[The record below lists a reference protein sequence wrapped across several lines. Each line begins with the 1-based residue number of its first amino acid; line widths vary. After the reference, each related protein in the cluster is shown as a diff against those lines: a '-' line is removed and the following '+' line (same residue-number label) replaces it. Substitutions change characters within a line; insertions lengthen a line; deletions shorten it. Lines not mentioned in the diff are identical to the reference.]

1 MKKIIIAIS
10 LLLISILIISCG
22 GETGKNLTRVVNKF
36 LNTDSY
42 DLTIQKE
49 SGKNTYD
56 LFRVKTEKN
65 LLCINPIEASNL
77 KFMVL
82 KNKDFFINTNGQMI
96 YTNLNSDSLE
106 NFEINIKD
114 NIDEIIQQDDKVTF
128 KLNLKRALK
137 NFWFDFSKVISV
149 YSEVKVTCFIED
161 NKVTRLEYGSSYNKT
176 IIIVNSYNKNID
188 VNIPSRKDC
197 VYYSEEEMLEYLNS
211 GASGEID
218 KYTLIL
224 NNNSINLNL
233 NEEFK
238 GSFKGVIYDT
248 VNKCVVKK
256 VNNEELEYEKIKSDE
271 VGKYSFKVSTK
282 YLEKDI
288 SADVYVDVIGKL
300 NIDSSSEIIDI
311 SKIVYGFNVGNYVYL
326 CDKQYI
332 YKYDYQCSK
341 LYGKIDLHCA
351 AKSHYVKGEYLY
363 VAAYY
368 PYDSTYLEED
378 AYDGSVTKIKLSDF
392 TIDRQ
397 VAVSCLPHCIIVDNR
412 DNVILTKGANQHID
426 YAEVNMRDGS
436 LTPVIDGYE
445 RDIMVYDANRD
456 ILTSIPVGITTDS
469 GDYEYKNNNWIEKSP
484 SKLDFSK
491 IYLQEYGLLVTN
503 AGIYKYDYF
512 VDDYVLLKV
521 KHDPISIYND
531 GFKYITTDGEN
542 AYVIGKDD
550 YKKAISL
557 TIYNLEKEEY
567 ETIIN
572 PFEIKANGI
581 ICSYVYS
588 NYLFIITNQNEIIK
602 YNLTR

>member
-1 MKKIIIAIS
+1 MKKIITIIS
-10 LLLISILIISCG
+10 LLFISILIASCG
-22 GETGKNLTRVVNKF
+22 GETVKDLTSVVNKF
-36 LNTDSY
+36 INADSY

-49 SGKNTYD
+49 SGMNTYD
-56 LFRVKTEKN
+56 LFRVKTDKN
-65 LLCINPIEASNL
+65 LLCINPLETNNL

-96 YTNLNSDSLE
+96 YTNLKEESLE

-114 NIDEIIQQDDKVTF
+114 NIEEIIQQDDMVTF

-137 NFWFDFSKVISV
+137 DFWFDFSKVIPV
-149 YSEVKVTCFIED
+149 YSQVKITCFIED
-161 NKVTRLEYGSSYNKT
+161 NKVTRLEYGSSYNKV
-176 IIIVNSYNKNID
+176 IINVNSYNKTVD

-197 VYYSEEEMLEYLNS
+197 VYYSEEAMLEHLNS

-256 VNNEELEYEKIKSDE
+256 VKNEELQYEKIKSDE

-288 SADVYVDVIGKL
+288 STDVYVDVIGKL
-300 NIDSSSEIIDI
+300 NIDSSNEITNI
-311 SKIVYGFNVGNYVYL
+311 SKIIYGFNVGNYVYL
-326 CDKQYI
+326 CDQQYI

-378 AYDGSVTKIKLSDF
+378 AYDGTVTKIKLDDF
-392 TIDRQ
+392 TVDRQ
-397 VAVSCLPHCIIVDNR
+397 VAVSCLPHYIIVDNR

-426 YAEVNMRDGS
+426 YVEVNMRDGS
-436 LTPVIDGYE
+436 LTPVIDG
-445 RDIMVYDANRD
+445 
-456 ILTSIPVGITTDS
+456 
-469 GDYEYKNNNWIEKSP
+469 
-484 SKLDFSK
+484 
-491 IYLQEYGLLVTN
+491 
-503 AGIYKYDYF
+503 
-512 VDDYVLLKV
+512 
-521 KHDPISIYND
+521 
-531 GFKYITTDGEN
+531 
-542 AYVIGKDD
+542 
-550 YKKAISL
+550 
-557 TIYNLEKEEY
+557 
-567 ETIIN
+567 
-572 PFEIKANGI
+572 
-581 ICSYVYS
+581 
-588 NYLFIITNQNEIIK
+588 
-602 YNLTR
+602 